1 MTKSTKKTLPI
12 SSDSYDIIK
21 KYCNE
26 NNLKISGWAE
36 VILIKEIENEK
47 SKKNTKDMSGL
58 RK

>member
-47 SKKNTKDMSGL
+47 SKKCNKVV
-58 RK
+58 

>member
-12 SSDSYDIIK
+12 SSGSYDIIK

-36 VILIKEIENEK
+36 VILIKEIENDRLNPQK
-47 SKKNTKDMSGL
+47 
-58 RK
+58 RKI

>member
-47 SKKNTKDMSGL
+47 SRTDKKDLPSM

>member
-12 SSDSYDIIK
+12 SSGSYDIIK

-47 SKKNTKDMSGL
+47 SKKCNKVM
-58 RK
+58 